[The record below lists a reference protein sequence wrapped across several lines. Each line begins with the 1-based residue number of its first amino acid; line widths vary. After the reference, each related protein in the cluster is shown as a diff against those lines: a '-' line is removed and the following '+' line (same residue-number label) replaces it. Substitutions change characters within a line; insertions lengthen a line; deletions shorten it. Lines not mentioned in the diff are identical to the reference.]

1 MTKIL
6 NFVAASESE
15 FGWIS
20 PVCLVGHC
28 KSDDESMT
36 MAQQSNI
43 LSNFRQGKTNVMV
56 ATSVAEEGIDI
67 PSCNLVV
74 RMEPAQTVIKFVQ
87 ARGRAR
93 YTRSHY
99 VIMCCDALDDE
110 EQVLKLVERESDM
123 QKVLDDL
130 DVSHVAENCWIR
142 ECSAKEPEPLLAL
155 DPRSHDHTH
164 LAIGSEQTV
173 HGPIEVNMD
182 DLVQTQAT
190 VKQKFT
196 DGKCLFETMV
206 RLVQCPNELGRVPL
220 MRVATGMF
228 SLLGRRSPFEVDK
241 QVWFSADNR
250 RCFMWKV
257 VAPLCNLC
265 KLKVLHVNWTDE
277 FDAKLG
283 PCKMLGP
290 QTRLQL
296 RRCETR

>member
-1 MTKIL
+1 MLSSAGLSPFFENLLSLLKVHAQDAQVDCFRCIVFVETRSAARAMTKIL

-43 LSNFRQGKTNVMV
+43 LSNLRQGKTNVMV

-93 YTRSHY
+93 YTRSHH

-130 DVSHVAENCWIR
+130 RVSC
-142 ECSAKEPEPLLAL
+142 
-155 DPRSHDHTH
+155 
-164 LAIGSEQTV
+164 G
-173 HGPIEVNMD
+173 
-182 DLVQTQAT
+182 
-190 VKQKFT
+190 
-196 DGKCLFETMV
+196 
-206 RLVQCPNELGRVPL
+206 
-220 MRVATGMF
+220 
-228 SLLGRRSPFEVDK
+228 
-241 QVWFSADNR
+241 
-250 RCFMWKV
+250 
-257 VAPLCNLC
+257 
-265 KLKVLHVNWTDE
+265 
-277 FDAKLG
+277 
-283 PCKMLGP
+283 
-290 QTRLQL
+290 
-296 RRCETR
+296 